1 MVSSSTSGAM
11 YLSNQ
16 QHNMQQF
23 RSDGWQNTA
32 DLCRRRKFLT
42 TQTSWCRPSDW
53 VQCQWCPRRS
63 RDGRPIPGQRWRSCS
78 SSSPGCFW
86 TSGPCGRCLAFLERR
101 HSHGQRAFYKLMSPS
116 KSLARSFSLSKK
128 NWFLRSELCNFPLP
142 DYWSSVRLKK
152 KIWKKRV
159 GQQNYRPHDILF
171 SINF

>member
-1 MVSSSTSGAM
+1 MSAHLNESKCLVLMVSSSTSGAM
-11 YLSNQ
+11 YLSKQ

-63 RDGRPIPGQRWRSCS
+63 RDGRLIPGQRWRSCS

-101 HSHGQRAFYKLMSPS
+101 HSHGQRASR
-116 KSLARSFSLSKK
+116 SLVLSLSKK
-128 NWFLRSELCNFPLP
+128 LVLRSELCNFPLP

-152 KIWKKRV
+152 
-159 GQQNYRPHDILF
+159 N
-171 SINF
+171 